1 MQATVFLSLLAFA
14 SASPLNILKV
24 RSEDS
29 QVESTDDFKVEDLTI
44 KMPDAIAAGEDKL
57 ESEENLLEKQEE
69 DLSEQSL
76 LEVSKVE
83 TKKTES
89 SLSHMLENG
98 VIHSELK
105 PIVQNKVKKVMNF
118 LEVIKMQ
125 YDSGDTAQK
134 KEFLKMAETLIMQN
148 SGVRSFNPE
157 LCNALWG
164 ESHEAAAQ
172 LSSYFCPPITYPAGA
187 MSTARGGDVTGTP
200 ALKTLQIEP
209 PSRQR
214 SAYLSQYFW
223 NFMLSRKSREVV
235 DMLSDDVCYSQGN
248 QKTCG
253 KEKVKAQLPY
263 IGFPYDSS
271 MSSPEQ
277 WHCDKNSCITPIRA
291 WAQQQNYCLTKWDAH
306 GKLTEVIVPLDL
318 WR

>member
-1 MQATVFLSLLAFA
+1 
-14 SASPLNILKV
+14 
-24 RSEDS
+24 
-29 QVESTDDFKVEDLTI
+29 
-44 KMPDAIAAGEDKL
+44 
-57 ESEENLLEKQEE
+57 
-69 DLSEQSL
+69 
-76 LEVSKVE
+76 
-83 TKKTES
+83 
-89 SLSHMLENG
+89 
-98 VIHSELK
+98 
-105 PIVQNKVKKVMNF
+105 MNF

-235 DMLSDDVCYSQGN
+235 DMLMMMSATLREIKKLVARKRSRRNYHTLVSRTTHRC
-248 QKTCG
+248 
-253 KEKVKAQLPY
+253 LLL
-263 IGFPYDSS
+263 SS
-271 MSSPEQ
+271 GIVTRTLASHQ
-277 WHCDKNSCITPIRA
+277 FGLGLNSRITA
-291 WAQQQNYCLTKWDAH
+291 
-306 GKLTEVIVPLDL
+306 
-318 WR
+318 